1 MLREMIMEIKG
12 FKFSAVEAAIKKPG
26 RLDLALIYSEVPA
39 AVAAV
44 FTTNKVKAAPLLLS
58 MERVKEG
65 FSRAVVVNSGNA
77 NACTG
82 RDGMTD
88 AMETSRLVAEGL
100 GVPEDAVL
108 VASTGVIGQPLPMER
123 VRNAVPDLV
132 RNLSS
137 STLADVARAIM
148 TTDTFPKMEM
158 RKGTAGGKQFSIAGV
173 AKGSGMIMPNMATML
188 SFLVTDA
195 AVDPSWLSELF
206 SAAVDTSFN
215 CITVDGDTSTNDTA
229 LIMANGMAGN
239 PEMRKGTPDAI
250 IFAEMVRDILL
261 ALSKQIV
268 RDGEGATKFVEVVVK
283 GAVSNVDAR
292 KAATAIANS
301 LLVKTAFFGQDA
313 NWGRILAAVGYSGV
327 EIDQD
332 RVQLSFD
339 DVVMVRNGVFAG
351 GDAEPLGT
359 EVMKKKEF
367 TVTIDLQL
375 GTGYAIVYTTDLSY
389 DYVKINAD
397 YRT

>member
-1 MLREMIMEIKG
+1 MDIKG

-39 AVAAV
+39 TVAAV

-58 MERVKEG
+58 MERVTSG

-82 RDGMTD
+82 RQGMAD
-88 AMETSRLVAEGL
+88 AMETSKLIADSL
-100 GVPEDAVL
+100 SLPQDTIL

-123 VRNAVPDLV
+123 MRNAIPNLV
-132 RNLSS
+132 GKLSS
-137 STLADVARAIM
+137 ATLAEVARAIM
-148 TTDTFPKMEM
+148 TTDTFPKMEI
-158 RKGTAGGKQFSIAGV
+158 RKGEAGANQYTIAGV

-188 SFLVTDA
+188 SFVVTDA
-195 AVDPSWLSELF
+195 AVDPSWLRELF
-206 SAAVDTSFN
+206 PAAVDTSFN

-239 PEMRKGTPDAI
+239 PEIRKGTPEAVA
-250 IFAEMVRDILL
+250 FEKMLREILL
-261 ALSKQIV
+261 SLSRQIV
-268 RDGEGATKFVEVVVK
+268 LDGEGATKFVGIVVK
-283 GAVSNVDAR
+283 GAISDADSK
-292 KAATAIANS
+292 KAAMAIANS

-313 NWGRILAAVGYSGV
+313 NWGRILAAIGYSGID
-327 EIDQD
+327 IDQD
-332 RVQLSFD
+332 RVLLSFD
-339 DVVMVRNGVFAG
+339 DVVVVKNGIFAG
-351 GDAEPLGT
+351 GDAEALAT
-359 EVMKKKEF
+359 EVLKKKEF
-367 TVTIDLQL
+367 TVTVDLQL
-375 GTGYAIVYTTDLSY
+375 GMGCATVYTTDLSY